1 MYVVPE
7 ARGRK
12 VGRRILLRIEEAARA
27 AQLSCL
33 RLETGILQV
42 EALGLYRSAG
52 YREIRPF
59 GEYREDPLS
68 VFMEKAI
75 AGAPCE

>member
-1 MYVVPE
+1 
-7 ARGRK
+7 
-12 VGRRILLRIEEAARA
+12 
-27 AQLSCL
+27 
-33 RLETGILQV
+33 V

-68 VFMEKAI
+68 VFMEEAI